1 MGERLVYT
9 QKVVGSS
16 PASPINIYGIK
27 VLKPVIENRLFLFL
41 KACKNTGAIYK
52 IKIVLIRSRAFT
64 VKLVIPVVFHLK
76 YSVLPV
82 TLWVWS

>member
-16 PASPINIYGIK
+16 PASPIKIYGIK

-41 KACKNTGAIYK
+41 KACKNVVDPGK
-52 IKIVLIRSRAFT
+52 IPEVERELRRRIKREKV
-64 VKLVIPVVFHLK
+64 VKVITLK
-76 YSVLPV
+76 
-82 TLWVWS
+82 